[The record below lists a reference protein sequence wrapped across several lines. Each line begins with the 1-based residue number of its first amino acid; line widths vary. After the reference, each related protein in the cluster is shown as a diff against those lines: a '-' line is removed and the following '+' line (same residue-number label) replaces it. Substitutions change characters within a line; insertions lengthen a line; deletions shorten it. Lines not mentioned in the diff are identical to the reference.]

1 MARMRRLDV
10 RGRTTVITGAAAGMG
25 AEVAR
30 DLARRGARVALV
42 DRDPDGL
49 AAIAAGLAGSG
60 HTTHVVDLADDGA
73 VFAAAREIE
82 ASHPRVQ
89 ALITCAGSSMLGD
102 IDQLTMDEMR
112 WLMDVNLWGTVNI
125 TKALLP
131 ALRREPAAHITHL
144 VSIYGLAAPAGRIPY
159 AMSKFAV
166 RGFTEALRHELERST
181 VTVGA
186 VYPAGVKTGIILRGR
201 FAAAIDPAIAQR
213 AAAAQAAMYHTE
225 PAEAARR
232 IVDATVSRRPRT
244 MVGREARLVDVLARI
259 APSHYWAPMRRP
271 LRAAI
276 DTTTPVRDRG

>member
-89 ALITCAGSSMLGD
+89 ALITCAGS
-102 IDQLTMDEMR
+102 R
-112 WLMDVNLWGTVNI
+112 WT
-125 TKALLP
+125 
-131 ALRREPAAHITHL
+131 RC
-144 VSIYGLAAPAGRIPY
+144 AG
-159 AMSKFAV
+159 
-166 RGFTEALRHELERST
+166 
-181 VTVGA
+181 
-186 VYPAGVKTGIILRGR
+186 
-201 FAAAIDPAIAQR
+201 
-213 AAAAQAAMYHTE
+213 
-225 PAEAARR
+225 
-232 IVDATVSRRPRT
+232 
-244 MVGREARLVDVLARI
+244 
-259 APSHYWAPMRRP
+259 
-271 LRAAI
+271 
-276 DTTTPVRDRG
+276 